1 MRKIIEIA
9 ATMWLVAACASS
21 TNSTVSDSMV
31 SVAQECTRNGGWW
44 RPQLWLCETPSRR

>member
-21 TNSTVSDSMV
+21 TSSTVSDSTV
-31 SVAQECTRNGGWW
+31 SVAQECTRNGGW
-44 RPQLWLCETPSRR
+44 